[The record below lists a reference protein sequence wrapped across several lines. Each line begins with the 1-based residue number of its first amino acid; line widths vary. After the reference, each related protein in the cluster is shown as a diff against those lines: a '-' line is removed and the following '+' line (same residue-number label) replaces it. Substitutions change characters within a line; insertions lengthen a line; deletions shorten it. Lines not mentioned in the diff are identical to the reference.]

1 MADETKKK
9 TAADKKSAAT
19 KKTAAKQTGTRA
31 SSARS
36 SATSSKR
43 ADVRTAAT
51 KRTRR
56 TTGKTAQPKSAQPKS
71 AQNKNRAACRS
82 VAEAQRDCRLTDYD
96 IISDILGSHKS
107 LIKLYGTALCE
118 IASEDLRDIVSC
130 QMAECAEDQF
140 DAFNYMNARGMY
152 PTEPAPV
159 QKVKQTRQKFS
170 GSIRK

>member
-1 MADETKKK
+1 MTKPKENRRGQKIDRDKENRRK
-9 TAADKKSAAT
+9 TD
-19 KKTAAKQTGTRA
+19 RNPCLF
-31 SSARS
+31 
-36 SATSSKR
+36 
-43 ADVRTAAT
+43 RTLFRNFV
-51 KRTRR
+51 KTRR
-56 TTGKTAQPKSAQPKS
+56 RKNDRDKTHARTNGKTAQSKS

-140 DAFNYMNARGMY
+140 DAF
-152 PTEPAPV
+152 
-159 QKVKQTRQKFS
+159 
-170 GSIRK
+170 II

>member
-9 TAADKKSAAT
+9 TAANKKS
-19 KKTAAKQTGTRA
+19 TAAKTTAVKQTKTRA
-31 SSARS
+31 ASAHTAARA
-36 SATSSKR
+36 SATSSR
-43 ADVRTAAT
+43 PANERTAAA
-51 KRTRR
+51 KRTR
-56 TTGKTAQPKSAQPKS
+56 TANVKPAQPKTAQ
-71 AQNKNRAACRS
+71 NKGRAACKS
-82 VAEAQRDCRLTDYD
+82 TVEAQRDCRLTDYD

-140 DAFNYMNARGMY
+140 DAFNYMSARGMY

-159 QKVKQTRQKFS
+159 QKVKQARQKFS
-170 GSIRK
+170 GSIKK

>member
-9 TAADKKSAAT
+9 TAADKKSTAT

-43 ADVRTAAT
+43 ADGKTTAT

-56 TTGKTAQPKSAQPKS
+56 TNGKTAQSKS
-71 AQNKNRAACRS
+71 AQNKTRAACRS

-170 GSIRK
+170 GSIKK